1 MPKKEFVDVRVT
13 ADADMPGKF
22 LICALDSITTSV
34 SDLDSENSPEI
45 FSGHKIL
52 FIEQNHIQ
60 FEGKYEMMNLQGA
73 KVKSG
78 KIDFGI
84 NEIDCSELS
93 SGIYMVTV
101 IAGNGKFENKIWIE

>member
-1 MPKKEFVDVRVT
+1 
-13 ADADMPGKF
+13 
-22 LICALDSITTSV
+22 
-34 SDLDSENSPEI
+34 
-45 FSGHKIL
+45 
-52 FIEQNHIQ
+52 
-60 FEGKYEMMNLQGA
+60 MMNLQGA